1 MGWYM
6 PWTVTHTSFGRW
18 DARLDYYS
26 GTYPE
31 VPNIEVFRVLAVDR
45 ESAIKKARGVRTRT
59 IRAAAQKDKP

>member
-1 MGWYM
+1 M
-6 PWTVTHTSFGRW
+6 
-18 DARLDYYS
+18 DYYS

-59 IRAAAQKDKP
+59 IRAAAQKANHEQKETPAPR